1 MAVHLP
7 IYMDHHATTPVDPR
21 VAEAMLPY
29 LTEKFGNAGS
39 AHSFGQEAKAA
50 VDDSRARLAAAI
62 GAEPDEIVFTSGATE
77 SNNLAIRGVA
87 GRQRRRGDHLV
98 SVVTEHEAV
107 LDPLSRLER
116 KGFEVTLLGVSPH
129 GDSQAGR
136 LDPDEF
142 ADVLRDD
149 TLLASVM
156 LANNEIGVVHPIE
169 DVAEIC
175 RRRGVLLHCDATQGV
190 GRIPVDV
197 RALGV
202 DLLSLTAHK
211 TYGPKGT
218 GALYVRSGRPTVR
231 LEPQVT
237 GGGQERGVR
246 SGTLNVAG
254 IVGLAAAVELA
265 VSDLAAEMSR
275 LAGLRRR
282 LWEALREQTPQ
293 IELCGPALDAT
304 DAPGRP
310 IRLPGN
316 LNVLFNG
323 IDGETLMLSID
334 GVAVSTGA
342 TCASADPEAS
352 HVLRALGLSDD
363 QARSTL
369 RFGLGRSNTAD
380 EVDYVASTVAAA
392 AARLR
397 V

>member
-1 MAVHLP
+1 MAVTLP

-62 GAEPDEIVFTSGATE
+62 GANPDEIVFTSGATE

-87 GRQRRRGDHLV
+87 GRPRRRGDHMV

-116 KGFEVTLLGVSPH
+116 IGFEVTLLGVTPH
-129 GDSQAGR
+129 GDARAGR
-136 LDPDEF
+136 LDPEEF
-142 ADVLRDD
+142 AGSVRDD

-156 LANNEIGVVHPIE
+156 LANNEIGVVQPMDE
-169 DVAEIC
+169 VAEIC
-175 RRRGVLLHCDATQGV
+175 RQRGVLLHCDATQGV

-202 DLLSLTAHK
+202 DLMSLTAHK

-218 GALYVRSGRPTVR
+218 GALYVRSGRPAVR
-231 LEPQVT
+231 IEPQIT
-237 GGGQERGVR
+237 GGGQERSVR

-265 VSDLAAEMSR
+265 TADLDAEMTR
-275 LAGLRRR
+275 LVELRRR
-282 LWEALREQTPQ
+282 LWQGIEDQTPRV
-293 IELCGPALDAT
+293 ELCGPALDAT
-304 DAPGRP
+304 DAAGRP

-316 LNVLFNG
+316 LNVLFDG
-323 IDGETLMLSID
+323 IDGETLMLAMD

-352 HVLRALGLSDD
+352 HVLKGLGMTDD

-380 EVDYVASTVAAA
+380 EVDHVASTVAAA

-397 V
+397 G